1 MTRRNKRVETQAKKS
16 RYPVGDPGPQPK
28 QNPKPKAPQPNP
40 PDGTPPSGG
49 VS

>member
-1 MTRRNKRVETQAKKS
+1 MTKRKKPVQTQAKKS

-28 QNPKPKAPQPNP
+28 QDPRPKVPQPNP
-40 PDGTPPSGG
+40 PDGTPTDGG